1 MALLFLYTR
10 QQTNLETYIL
20 TSKKTKTMKKI
31 ILSTAIVLG
40 GLTAV
45 TAQNDKEATAMTEQ
59 PQTAV
64 EAQVENRLDA
74 AQDVKTIA
82 VEKKAATEAAA
93 TDAVQEY
100 KEVKPSE
107 LPQAVKDAA
116 AADFDGATISK
127 AYVNA
132 QGDYKIELA
141 TADAKQA
148 TVYANA
154 KGEWI
159 KNELKKQ

>member
-1 MALLFLYTR
+1 
-10 QQTNLETYIL
+10 
-20 TSKKTKTMKKI
+20 MKKL

-45 TAQNDKEATAMTEQ
+45 TAQSDKEVTAMNEQ
-59 PQTAV
+59 KSATLT
-64 EAQVENRLDA
+64 QVEEKVEA
-74 AQDVKTIA
+74 AQDLKLSA
-82 VEKKAATEAAA
+82 N
-93 TDAVQEY
+93 AVQNF
-100 KEVKPSE
+100 KEVKASE
-107 LPQAVKDAA
+107 LPEAVQNAVA
-116 AADFDGATISK
+116 NDFDGATISK

-132 QGDYKIELA
+132 KGDYKIELT
-141 TADAKQA
+141 TADAKKA

>member
-1 MALLFLYTR
+1 
-10 QQTNLETYIL
+10 
-20 TSKKTKTMKKI
+20 MKRL

-45 TAQNDKEATAMTEQ
+45 TAQSDKEVTAMNEQ
-59 PQTAV
+59 KSAALT
-64 EAQVENRLDA
+64 QVEEKVEA
-74 AQDVKTIA
+74 AQDLKLSA
-82 VEKKAATEAAA
+82 N
-93 TDAVQEY
+93 AVQDF
-100 KEVKPSE
+100 KEVKASE
-107 LPQAVKDAA
+107 LPEAVQKAVA
-116 AADFDGATISK
+116 NDFDGATISK

-132 QGDYKIELA
+132 KGDYKIELT
-141 TADAKQA
+141 TADAKKA

>member
-1 MALLFLYTR
+1 
-10 QQTNLETYIL
+10 
-20 TSKKTKTMKKI
+20 MKKL
-31 ILSTAIVLG
+31 ILSAAIVLG

-45 TAQNDKEATAMTEQ
+45 TAQTDKEVTAMNEK

-64 EAQVENRLDA
+64 EAQVESRLDA
-74 AQDVKTIA
+74 AQDVENTA
-82 VEKKAATEAAA
+82 VEEVAATEVAAA
-93 TDAVQEY
+93 DVVQDY
-100 KEVKPSE
+100 KEVKSAD
-107 LPQAVKDAA
+107 LPQAVKDAV
-116 AADFDGATISK
+116 AADFDGAAISK

>member
-1 MALLFLYTR
+1 
-10 QQTNLETYIL
+10 
-20 TSKKTKTMKKI
+20 MKRL

-45 TAQNDKEATAMTEQ
+45 TAQSDKEVTAMNEQ
-59 PQTAV
+59 KSAALT
-64 EAQVENRLDA
+64 QVEEKVEA
-74 AQDVKTIA
+74 AQDLKLSA
-82 VEKKAATEAAA
+82 N
-93 TDAVQEY
+93 AVQEF
-100 KEVKPSE
+100 KEVKASE
-107 LPQAVKDAA
+107 LPEAVQNAVA
-116 AADFDGATISK
+116 NDFDGATISK

-132 QGDYKIELA
+132 KGDYKIELT
-141 TADAKQA
+141 TADAKKA

>member
-1 MALLFLYTR
+1 
-10 QQTNLETYIL
+10 
-20 TSKKTKTMKKI
+20 MKKL

-45 TAQNDKEATAMTEQ
+45 TAQSDKEVTAMNEQ
-59 PQTAV
+59 KSATLT
-64 EAQVENRLDA
+64 QVEEKVEA
-74 AQDVKTIA
+74 AQDLKLSA
-82 VEKKAATEAAA
+82 N
-93 TDAVQEY
+93 AVQDF
-100 KEVKPSE
+100 KEVKASE
-107 LPQAVKDAA
+107 LPEAVQNAVA
-116 AADFDGATISK
+116 NDFDGATISK

-132 QGDYKIELA
+132 KGDYKIELT
-141 TADAKQA
+141 TADAKKA

>member
-1 MALLFLYTR
+1 
-10 QQTNLETYIL
+10 
-20 TSKKTKTMKKI
+20 MKKL

-45 TAQNDKEATAMTEQ
+45 TAQSDKEVTAMNEHKSAALT
-59 PQTAV
+59 
-64 EAQVENRLDA
+64 QVEEKVEA
-74 AQDVKTIA
+74 AQDLKLSA
-82 VEKKAATEAAA
+82 N
-93 TDAVQEY
+93 AVQDF
-100 KEVKPSE
+100 KEVKASE
-107 LPQAVKDAA
+107 LPEAVQNAVA
-116 AADFDGATISK
+116 NDFDGATISK

-132 QGDYKIELA
+132 KGDYKIELT
-141 TADAKQA
+141 TADAKKA

>member
-1 MALLFLYTR
+1 
-10 QQTNLETYIL
+10 
-20 TSKKTKTMKKI
+20 MKRL

-45 TAQNDKEATAMTEQ
+45 TAQSDKEVTAMNEQ
-59 PQTAV
+59 KSAALT
-64 EAQVENRLDA
+64 QVEEKVEA
-74 AQDVKTIA
+74 AQDLKLSA
-82 VEKKAATEAAA
+82 N
-93 TDAVQEY
+93 AVQDF
-100 KEVKPSE
+100 KEVKASE
-107 LPQAVKDAA
+107 LPEAVQNAVA
-116 AADFDGATISK
+116 NDFDGATISK

-132 QGDYKIELA
+132 KGDYKIELT
-141 TADAKQA
+141 TADAKKA

>member
-1 MALLFLYTR
+1 
-10 QQTNLETYIL
+10 
-20 TSKKTKTMKKI
+20 MKRL

-45 TAQNDKEATAMTEQ
+45 TAQSDKEVTAINEQ
-59 PQTAV
+59 KSAALT
-64 EAQVENRLDA
+64 QVEEKVEA
-74 AQDVKTIA
+74 AQDLKLSA
-82 VEKKAATEAAA
+82 N
-93 TDAVQEY
+93 AVQDF
-100 KEVKPSE
+100 KEVKASE
-107 LPQAVKDAA
+107 LPEAVQNAVA
-116 AADFDGATISK
+116 NDFDGATISK

-132 QGDYKIELA
+132 KGDYKIELT
-141 TADAKQA
+141 TADAKKA

>member
-1 MALLFLYTR
+1 
-10 QQTNLETYIL
+10 
-20 TSKKTKTMKKI
+20 MKRL

-45 TAQNDKEATAMTEQ
+45 TAQSDKEVTAMNEQ
-59 PQTAV
+59 KSATLT
-64 EAQVENRLDA
+64 QVEEKVEA
-74 AQDVKTIA
+74 AQDLKLSA
-82 VEKKAATEAAA
+82 N
-93 TDAVQEY
+93 AVQDF
-100 KEVKPSE
+100 KEVKASE
-107 LPQAVKDAA
+107 LPEAVQNAVA
-116 AADFDGATISK
+116 NDFDGASISK

-132 QGDYKIELA
+132 KGDYKIELT
-141 TADAKQA
+141 TAEAKKA

>member
-1 MALLFLYTR
+1 
-10 QQTNLETYIL
+10 
-20 TSKKTKTMKKI
+20 MKRL

-45 TAQNDKEATAMTEQ
+45 TAQSDKEVTAMNEQ
-59 PQTAV
+59 KYATLT
-64 EAQVENRLDA
+64 QVEEKVEA
-74 AQDVKTIA
+74 AQDLKLSA
-82 VEKKAATEAAA
+82 N
-93 TDAVQEY
+93 AVQDF
-100 KEVKPSE
+100 KEVKASE
-107 LPQAVKDAA
+107 LPEAVQNAVA
-116 AADFDGATISK
+116 NDFDGATISK

-132 QGDYKIELA
+132 KGDYKIELT
-141 TADAKQA
+141 TADAKKA

>member
-1 MALLFLYTR
+1 
-10 QQTNLETYIL
+10 
-20 TSKKTKTMKKI
+20 MKKL
-31 ILSTAIVLG
+31 ILSAAIVLG
-40 GLTAV
+40 GLTAATAQSDKEV
-45 TAQNDKEATAMTEQ
+45 TAMSEQ

-74 AQDVKTIA
+74 AQDVETIVVEETTTSKVA
-82 VEKKAATEAAA
+82 VKN
-93 TDAVQEY
+93 AVQDY
-100 KEVKPSE
+100 KEVKASE

-132 QGDYKIELA
+132 KGDYKIELT

-148 TVYANA
+148 TAYANA